1 MGSHNDPACSTAPT
15 VAIEAVWWQKPE
27 WAKSAF
33 ANVLQKP
40 VYTVMMLDKLH
51 PLTADFPDSPVGWK
65 SSAAED
71 SALAELLPI
80 TSVGFRCLRLPHFSS
95 PSQTY
100 VRWIAGRRSC
110 IAGIYSHMQLF
121 GGEHGE
127 STGTILR
134 WGSKRAKS
142 RLPKAVISQDRQM
155 RQCLGIIW
163 EMPGSMSDTLFFHGT
178 ATSYTSSDSAGKATW
193 CQIKTKWTCSSTSS
207 RPFISIS
214 VQTLL

>member
-1 MGSHNDPACSTAPT
+1 
-15 VAIEAVWWQKPE
+15 
-27 WAKSAF
+27 
-33 ANVLQKP
+33 
-40 VYTVMMLDKLH
+40 MMLDKLH
-51 PLTADFPDSPVGWK
+51 PLMADFPGSPVGWK
-65 SSAAED
+65 SAAAED

-80 TSVGFRCLRLPHFSS
+80 TSAGFRCLRLPHFSS

-100 VRWIAGRRSC
+100 VRCIAGRRSC
-110 IAGIYSHMQLF
+110 IAGTSSHMQLF
-121 GGEHGE
+121 WGDHGG

-134 WGSKRAKS
+134 WGRKRAKS

-155 RQCLGIIW
+155 RQCPGIIW
-163 EMPGSMSDTLFFHGT
+163 EMPVSTSDMLFFHGT

-207 RPFISIS
+207 RPFTSVS